1 MARIDLTGQRFGR
14 LVVIKDAGY
23 SKHRDRVWKCKCD
36 CGKTKFATSSCLKLG
51 KTRSCG
57 CVAKKFSQD
66 NIRKTNKWV
75 RDHDMKEHTRLSAL
89 NTKLSSANT
98 SGVKGVSWDKA
109 KKMWR
114 AQLKFQGIIVLSS
127 RFAKKEDAIKARRD
141 AEEKYFKPI
150 LEKYHRD
157 KE

>member
-1 MARIDLTGQRFGR
+1 
-14 LVVIKDAGY
+14 
-23 SKHRDRVWKCKCD
+23 
-36 CGKTKFATSSCLKLG
+36 
-51 KTRSCG
+51 
-57 CVAKKFSQD
+57 
-66 NIRKTNKWV
+66 
-75 RDHDMKEHTRLSAL
+75 MKEHTRLSTL

-127 RFAKKEDAIKARRD
+127 RFAKKEDAIKARRE